1 MSKRPAHP
9 LRRGAPLAAGL
20 VTAAV
25 AARWLSAA
33 SSPGAAYLA
42 GAPLLIAHRGGS
54 GLAPEN
60 TLLAFRQAVEWWGAD
75 VIELDVQPTRDGE
88 AVVLHDATVDR
99 TTDGAGP
106 SVSFTLAQLRELDAA
121 YRFSPDG
128 GKTFPYRGRGV
139 ALCTFEE
146 AVAAFPFHRINV
158 EIKDGRAQQRV
169 REVVEAAGA
178 SQRVLIA
185 AEALA
190 NRSYFSR
197 YAGPISASREEM
209 RQFFVHHRLHLAP
222 LYRPRV
228 DALQMPLRHRGREVV
243 TERLVRDAHARNMAV
258 HVWTVDDAN
267 EMRLLLDRGVDGIVT
282 DRPDR
287 LARVLHER
295 VGRPL
300 PPGPPAPDR
309 AAFLERLLRA

>member
-1 MSKRPAHP
+1 MSDHPAHP
-9 LRRGAPLAAGL
+9 LRRGAPLAAGV
-20 VTAAV
+20 VTAAL

-42 GAPLLIAHRGGS
+42 GAPLLIAHRGGAA
-54 GLAPEN
+54 LAPEN
-60 TLLAFRQAVEWWGAD
+60 TLVAFRQAVEWWGAD
-75 VIELDVQPTRDGE
+75 LIELDVQPTRDGE

-99 TTDGAGP
+99 TTDAAGEAAGL
-106 SVSFTLAQLRELDAA
+106 TLDQLRQLDAG

-128 GKTFPYRGRGV
+128 GNTFPYRGRGIGV
-139 ALCTFEE
+139 CTFAE
-146 AVAAFPFHRINV
+146 VLAAFPYHRINV

-185 AEALA
+185 AERIAD
-190 NRSYFSR
+190 RSRFSG
-197 YAGPISASREEM
+197 YQGPISASEEEM
-209 RQFFVHHRLHLAP
+209 RQFFVHHRLHLAR

-228 DALQMPLRHRGREVV
+228 QALQMPLRHKDREVV

-258 HVWTVDDAN
+258 HVWTVDDAS
-267 EMRLLLDRGVDGIVT
+267 EMRRLLDRGVDGIIT

-300 PPGPPAPDR
+300 PPGPPPGDR
-309 AAFLERLLRA
+309 PAFLERLLRA